1 MTIRRV
7 NLIALTIL
15 VLTFALRVYRLG
27 VQSLWYDEGLSVYLA
42 SLPLDETI
50 AQSAA
55 TDHPP
60 LHALLLNLWLSVAGS
75 SEYSARFASA
85 FFGTLAGALTLV
97 LGRRAG
103 GARAGLVAAALLG
116 ISPMAVWY
124 AQEARGYSL
133 LVALVLVAA
142 LAFLRLVSGDGR
154 RRVWLAYILACTA
167 ALYTH
172 YFAAFPIVAIS
183 LTFTY
188 DVVRRRSTESA
199 APGARYA
206 TLTPRL
212 RASASAGVRD
222 WLAAQAAIVLLFLP
236 WLPNALAQASSNAT
250 YFPGRVTWD
259 TVVLDTWRA
268 FAGGDFPH
276 LLQPN
281 LPPPTSALWLAVILL
296 GTLAPLLPS
305 RAATTEVVT
314 TGRSRIH
321 ASLMLLALVLIPL
334 FLMSLL
340 AWEKPKFAPR
350 YLLPS
355 LPAFVTLAA
364 LGVDALLRLHRRVL
378 AASALLPLLI
388 IPAVDVL
395 VIAQIYFDPPV
406 ARPDAR
412 AVAAYVAAN
421 DAPDDAILLVGGH
434 QLPVFEYYYRG
445 PADVVP
451 LPPGLLPAAQSPL
464 DARAV
469 AQLADIAATHSRAWL
484 VLWQQAIAD
493 PTSTVLDELEAHAKR
508 LQVGQ
513 NFHEMS
519 LLLLDLR
526 GARFAPGPQTLLD
539 VSFAEPIRLVGYN
552 LDSNQIT
559 AGQDLNFTL
568 YFESKGPLERNYQ
581 VFTHLIG
588 PDGSLAAQDD
598 RIAGADSYPTSLW
611 VTGAQVRVRF
621 RIRLPADSP
630 AGAYRLIAGLY
641 DDVGRLAVSS
651 GGDAVEIATIEVKP

>member
-1 MTIRRV
+1 MTFRRV
-7 NLIALTIL
+7 GLIALTIL
-15 VLTFALRVYRLG
+15 ALAFALRVYRLG
-27 VQSLWYDEGLSVYLA
+27 AQSLWYDEGLSVYLA

-50 AQSAA
+50 AHSAV

-60 LHALLLNLWLSVAGS
+60 LHAVLLNLWLRVAGS
-75 SEYSARFASA
+75 SEYSARFASV
-85 FFGTLAGALTLV
+85 FFGTLAVALTFA

-103 GARAGLVAAALLG
+103 GARAGLIAAVLFG

-142 LAFLRLVSGDGR
+142 LAVLKLGMGDWGGRAWLVY
-154 RRVWLAYILACTA
+154 VLASA
-167 ALYTH
+167 AAMYTH
-172 YFAAFPIVAIS
+172 YFAAFPIVAIN
-183 LTFTY
+183 LAFAY
-188 DVVRRRSTESA
+188 YVVRRRSTEPA
-199 APGARYA
+199 AHDARYA
-206 TLTPRL
+206 I
-212 RASASAGVRD
+212 RD
-222 WLAAQAAIVLLFLP
+222 WLVAQAAIVLLCLP

-259 TVVLDTWRA
+259 TVALDTWRA

-276 LLQPN
+276 LAQPN

-296 GTLAPLLPS
+296 GSIAPLLPG
-305 RAATTEVVT
+305 RVAMTEVVT

-321 ASLMLLALVLIPL
+321 MRLMLLALLLIPI

-355 LPAFVTLAA
+355 LPAFVVLAA
-364 LGVDALLRLHRRVL
+364 LGVDALLHMRNRAL
-378 AASALLPLLI
+378 AAFALLPLLI
-388 IPAVDVL
+388 IPAVDAL
-395 VIAQIYFDPPV
+395 VTAQIYFDPPA
-406 ARPDAR
+406 ARPDVR

-421 DAPDDAILLVGGH
+421 DAPGDAILLLGGH

-451 LPPGLLPAAQSPL
+451 LPPDLLPAAQSPL
-464 DARAV
+464 DARVV
-469 AQLADIAATHSRAWL
+469 AQLADIAATHPRAWL

-493 PTSTVLDELEAHAKR
+493 PTGIILDELGAHAKR

-519 LLLLDLR
+519 LLLFDLR
-526 GARFAPGPQTLLD
+526 EARFSPGPQTMLD
-539 VSFAEPIRLVGYN
+539 VDFAEPVRLVGYN
-552 LDSNQIT
+552 LDSNEIT

-568 YFESKGPLERNYQ
+568 YFESNGPLERNYQ

-611 VTGAQVRVRF
+611 AVGVRMRNRF
-621 RIRLPADSP
+621 SIHLPADSP
-630 AGAYRLIAGLY
+630 AGAYRLVAGLY
-641 DDVGRLAVSS
+641 DDVSRLAVSG
-651 GGDAVEIATIEVKP
+651 GGDAVAIATIMVKP